1 MRKIVILFL
10 CIISIG
16 VFANYTTANTDSIP
30 NELTDSLPK
39 QLIDIDAALEGLISK
54 PASVQ
59 SVMASMQDSTAASI
73 QDTIINIEPPLRIVD
88 AKTLRE
94 EIDMIIRNVPLVK
107 IDTLL
112 SENNFL
118 FLPLVLRKHPFPFD
132 FRKNLLNYTIYIGKN
147 PITLY
152 AYKMRV
158 PEIEKDMDYI
168 QKMRQ
173 KALQHIVVTRPE
185 LILYSEDELPNTADV
200 RSQLIDVDY
209 SKKVKFMDDA
219 NMITRTRRN
228 LVVEKAKLGPWTHKA
243 NAYLQ
248 FSQNYVSKNW
258 HQGGSD
264 NIAILGTLNGKLN
277 YDNKKSI
284 QWENSAEWRAGFN
297 SIEGDTIRAL
307 NTNDD
312 IFRVNSKLGIKA
324 GGSFFY
330 SGLFDFSTPI
340 FLTYKGVNSTV
351 LKAGFMTPVRLNI
364 SAGLDYK
371 YKKLFSVMVSPLS
384 YKYIYLNNPKV
395 DPKLFGIKTGEN
407 ILSEIGSSMRIQA
420 NYAPNREMTFDS
432 KLTFYTNYTKVEI
445 DWEII
450 GNFQL
455 NRFLSTRIILNP
467 RYDNTVI
474 MAAGE
479 KAKIQFKEL
488 LTFGLSYRLLN

>member
-1 MRKIVILFL
+1 MVRFVFCSLF
-10 CIISIG
+10 C
-16 VFANYTTANTDSIP
+16 VFAGFSFAYNTQNNDTIY
-30 NELTDSLPK
+30 NGHI
-39 QLIDIDAALEGLISK
+39 IDLDAALDSLITK

-59 SVMASMQDSTAASI
+59 ATIEEKAKMDS
-73 QDTIINIEPPLRIVD
+73 IIVEEPVRIID
-88 AKTLRE
+88 ARTLRE
-94 EIDMIIRNVPLVK
+94 EIDMIIRNVPLIK

-118 FLPLVLRKHPFPFD
+118 FLPLVLRKQPFPFD
-132 FRKNLLNYTIYIGKN
+132 YKKNLLKYNLFIGRQ
-147 PITLY
+147 PVTLIR
-152 AYKMRV
+152 YKIRV
-158 PEIEKDMDYI
+158 PEIENDADYL
-168 QKMRQ
+168 QSLRFN
-173 KALQHIVVTRPE
+173 ALQYIVITNPQLVAYRE
-185 LILYSEDELPNTADV
+185 SELPSIEDV
-200 RSQLIDVDY
+200 KSGKIDINYYEKSKIIDDTKMSVKAQRKLI
-209 SKKVKFMDDA
+209 
-219 NMITRTRRN
+219 
-228 LVVEKAKLGPWTHKA
+228 VEKASLSPWTRRA

-264 NIAILGTLNGKLN
+264 NVAILGTLSGKLN

-297 SIEGDTIRAL
+297 STEGDNIRPL

-324 GGSFFY
+324 KGAFFY

-340 FLTYKGVNSTV
+340 FLTYKSVNSTD
-351 LKAGFMTPVRLNI
+351 LKAAFMTPVRLNI
-364 SAGLDYK
+364 GAGLDYK
-371 YKKLFSVMVSPLS
+371 YKKLISVMVSPFS

-407 ILSEIGSSMRIQA
+407 VLSEVGSSLKIQGQ
-420 NYAPNREMTFDS
+420 YAPTKEITLDS
-432 KLTFYTNYTKVEI
+432 RLNFYTNYTKVEI

-450 GNFQL
+450 GNFQV

-474 MAAGE
+474 LAAGD
-479 KAKIQFKEL
+479 KAKLQFKEL
-488 LTFGLSYRLLN
+488 LTFGFSYKLLD

>member
-1 MRKIVILFL
+1 MRYILILFL
-10 CIISIG
+10 GIISLG
-16 VFANYTTANTDSIP
+16 VFANSSTSTTDSIP
-30 NELTDSLPK
+30 PEFSDSLPL

-59 SVMASMQDSTAASI
+59 SVIAAMQDSTVSPI
-73 QDTIINIEPPLRIVD
+73 QDTIILEPPLRIVD
-88 AKTLRE
+88 AATLRE
-94 EIDMIIRNVPLVK
+94 EIDRIIRNVPLVK

-132 FRKNLLNYTIYIGKN
+132 FRKNLLNYTLYIGQH
-147 PITLY
+147 PITLFS
-152 AYKMRV
+152 YKMRV

-173 KALQHIVVTRPE
+173 KTLQHIVVTRPE

-200 RSQLIDVDY
+200 RNIFIDVDY

-219 NMITRTRRN
+219 TMVTKSRRN
-228 LVVEKAKLGPWTHKA
+228 LVVKNAKLGPWTRKA

-248 FSQNYVSKNW
+248 FSQNYVSQNW

-264 NIAILGTLNGKLN
+264 NVAILGTLSGKLN
-277 YDNKKSI
+277 YDDKKNI

-297 SIEGDTIRAL
+297 SIEGDTIRSL

-340 FLTYKGVNSTV
+340 FLTYKGVNSTD
-351 LKAGFMTPVRLNI
+351 LKAAFMTPVRLNI

-371 YKKLFSVMVSPLS
+371 YKKLFSIMVSPLS
-384 YKYIYLNNPKV
+384 YKYIYLNDSRV
-395 DPKLFGIKTGEN
+395 DPRLFGIKPSEN
-407 ILSEIGSSMRIQA
+407 VLSEIGSSLRIQA
-420 NYAPNREMTFDS
+420 NYAPTREMTFES
-432 KLTFYTNYTKVEI
+432 KFSFYTNYTKVEI
-445 DWEII
+445 DWEVI
-450 GNFQL
+450 GNFQI

-474 MAAGE
+474 MTGGE

-488 LTFGLSYRLLN
+488 LTFGLSYKLID

>member
-1 MRKIVILFL
+1 MRKSIVLILS
-10 CIISIG
+10 IITIG
-16 VFANYTTANTDSIP
+16 VNANSATLITDSVTTAVIDSVP
-30 NELTDSLPK
+30 A

-59 SVMASMQDSTAASI
+59 AVMASMKDSAIVAAP
-73 QDTIINIEPPLRIVD
+73 DTLEVPEPPLRVID

-94 EIDMIIRNVPLVK
+94 EIDKIIHNVPLVQ

-118 FLPLVLRKHPFPFD
+118 FLPLVLRKYPFPFD
-132 FRKNLLNYTIYIGKN
+132 YRKSLLSYTIYIGKN
-147 PITLY
+147 PTTLGN
-152 AYKMRV
+152 YKMCA
-158 PEIEKDMDYI
+158 PEIEKDMDFLL
-168 QKMRQ
+168 KMRQ
-173 KALQHIVVTRPE
+173 NALQYIVVTQPE
-185 LILYSEDELPNTADV
+185 LILYREDELPNTADV
-200 RSQLIDVDY
+200 RNALIDVDY
-209 SKKVKFMDDA
+209 TRNIKFVDDEKMTPRA
-219 NMITRTRRN
+219 RRN
-228 LVVEKAKLGPWTHKA
+228 MVIEKAKLGPWTHKA

-248 FSQNYVSKNW
+248 FSQNYVSQNW

-264 NIAILGTLNGKLN
+264 NIAILGTLSGKLN
-277 YDNKKSI
+277 YDDKANI

-324 GGSFFY
+324 GGAFFY
-330 SGLFDFSTPI
+330 SGLFDFATPL
-340 FLTYKGVNSTV
+340 FETYKGVNSTV
-351 LKAGFMTPVRLNI
+351 LKAAFLTPVRLNI

-371 YKKLFSVMVSPLS
+371 YKKLLSVMLSPLS
-384 YKYIYLNNPKV
+384 YKYIHLNSSKV

-407 ILSEIGSSMRIQA
+407 VLSEIGSSLRIQA
-420 NYAPNREMTFDS
+420 NYAPSREMTFDS
-432 KLTFYTNYTKVEI
+432 KFSFYTNYTKVEI

-455 NRFLSTRIILNP
+455 NRFLSTRIIINP

-474 MAAGE
+474 MTGGE
-479 KAKIQFKEL
+479 KAKLQFKEL